1 MGNIEFPEV
10 NDYRL
15 EIDRLWD
22 SLEAVFAMAMWQP
35 SSVPSIRTQF
45 VDGVIKVESSH
56 AVSYSN
62 IKKPIR

>member
-10 NDYRL
+10 NDYRV

-22 SLEAVFAMAMWQP
+22 SLEAVFAVAMWQP

-45 VDGVIKVESSH
+45 VDGVITVESSY
-56 AVSYSN
+56 AVSYFD